1 MLLHVIFGFA
11 SFFRSLVKTT
21 FGGKDT
27 CHFYLL
33 DCEIAGMGT
42 VATGAYRVS

>member
-1 MLLHVIFGFA
+1 MGIFGLFFF
-11 SFFRSLVKTT
+11 SFSSEKNVTSWE
-21 FGGKDT
+21 KDP
-27 CHFYLL
+27 CHFNLL